1 MRYIPCGL
9 WLVKAFLSGALLSW
23 QCTDMFSQPL
33 RLRNLRCAFLQT
45 MHTFHKSLLTLMVD
59 GADQVSRTFG
69 LYSQVMLLWWNYMHV
84 FWLEMWF
91 SLFFQTFWCY
101 IIACS
106 STKKSFRTIHHH
118 WLNLM
123 LFKTCVTFLVSWNTK
138 GDIYIMGESPS
149 CSSPYNKSGVPCA

>member
-45 MHTFHKSLLTLMVD
+45 MHTFQKSLLTLMVD

-69 LYSQVMLLWWNYMHV
+69 LHSQVMLLWWNSTHV
-84 FWLEMWF
+84 FWLEMRF
-91 SLFFQTFWCY
+91 SLFFSNILMLHNCMPFNQ
-101 IIACS
+101 
-106 STKKSFRTIHHH
+106 KSFRTIHHH

-123 LFKTCVTFLVSWNTK
+123 LFKTCDFFGFVEHKRRYLYYGW
-138 GDIYIMGESPS
+138 
-149 CSSPYNKSGVPCA
+149 KSKLLFSIQ